1 MYGAIGEVTERETS
15 TDGQLAC
22 ARHMSDP
29 LPMLEAW
36 RTAAGHGGMA
46 TQGILEIRTKSPAPR
61 DSHLRGRMTLYIT
74 RDNDWQLSHRIS
86 LFFFSI
92 AAPSNRT
99 FCPYEN
105 LLNLHSP
112 IWWPRILKMRPS

>member
-86 LFFFSI
+86 LFFFFYSCTI
-92 AAPSNRT
+92 QQ
-99 FCPYEN
+99 N
-105 LLNLHSP
+105 LLPL
-112 IWWPRILKMRPS
+112 